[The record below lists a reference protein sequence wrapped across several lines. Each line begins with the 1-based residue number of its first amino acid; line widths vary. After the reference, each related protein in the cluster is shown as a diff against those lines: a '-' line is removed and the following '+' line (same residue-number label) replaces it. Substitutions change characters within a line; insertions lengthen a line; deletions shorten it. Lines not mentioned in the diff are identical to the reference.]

1 MTPAVASLSVAAK
14 RPPQNKLP
22 PIPTN
27 SERAALTQA
36 AVPTLATAGAG
47 AAPPAA
53 RLKESGTSRTAP
65 AATTFLVCAT
75 FRLQKPKIK
84 KQPY

>member
-1 MTPAVASLSVAAK
+1 MTPAVASLFAPAK
-14 RPPQNKLP
+14 RAPQNKLP

-27 SERAALTQA
+27 SAGAVVTQA
-36 AVPTLATAGAG
+36 AVPTPATVVGTPANIT
-47 AAPPAA
+47 APVSW
-53 RLKESGTSRTAP
+53 RLKESGTAP
-65 AATTFLVCAT
+65 TTFLVCAT

>member
-1 MTPAVASLSVAAK
+1 MTPAVASLSVPAK
-14 RPPQNKLP
+14 RAPQNKLP

-27 SERAALTQA
+27 SAGAVVTQA
-36 AVPTLATAGAG
+36 AVPTLATAAI
-47 AAPPAA
+47 ATPPAA
-53 RLKESGTSRTAP
+53 RLKESGTAP
-65 AATTFLVCAT
+65 AAFLVCAT